1 MDSENYIDPLW
12 KLADTLTITQAAAL
26 IAEVDPNTVRFNLND
41 DVYFE
46 DEHGTTDSTNGRS
59 VKTAY
64 EALKNAILTNK
75 LNAKI
80 IHDSRPIDQSDAQ
93 ELFDMMD
100 NEGSSS
106 SFDTLSN
113 DDEHVNNGYFVKNH
127 PNWEKSCITVDE
139 LRTWL
144 LSRGFSTGFLF
155 QNKTTEPDYFNKNSP
170 YYAPKLAAAIRA
182 WEAVSTDEKYSN
194 NGKTVKQNL
203 MNWLIAHASE
213 YDLIKDDGDIN
224 NEAIENQLSKVANW
238 NDKGGAS
245 KTPTKQ
251 PTH

>member
-1 MDSENYIDPLW
+1 MSFSINPLW
-12 KLADTLTITQAAAL
+12 NLADTLTIIQAAAL
-26 IAEVDPNTVRFNLND
+26 IAEVDPNSVRFNAEG
-41 DVYFE
+41 V
-46 DEHGTTDSTNGRS
+46 HGTTDSTNGRS

-64 EALKNAILTNK
+64 EALKNAVLSNK

-80 IHDSRPIDQSDAQ
+80 IHDSRPIDQSDTQ
-93 ELFDMMD
+93 TLVDMMEL
-100 NEGSSS
+100 EGYANPC
-106 SFDTLSN
+106 FDILAKG
-113 DDEHVNNGYFVKNH
+113 DEHVNNGYFVKSN
-127 PNWEKSCITVDE
+127 PNWEKSSITVDD
-139 LRTWL
+139 LRAWL
-144 LSRGFSTGFLF
+144 LSRGYSTGFFF

-182 WEAVSTDEKYSN
+182 WEAISTDEKYSA